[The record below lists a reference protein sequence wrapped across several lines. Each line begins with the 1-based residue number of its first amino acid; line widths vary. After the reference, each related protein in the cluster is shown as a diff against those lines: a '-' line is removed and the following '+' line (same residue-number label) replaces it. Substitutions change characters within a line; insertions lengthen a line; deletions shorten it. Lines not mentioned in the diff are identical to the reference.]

1 MDSPPTQED
10 EGEAGG
16 GGSPVQGGMAA
27 DDRSQASLIALNEK
41 VKTLAPAVAPYI
53 TPSSTFYCY
62 KQWSLSH
69 LWENK

>member
-41 VKTLAPAVAPYI
+41 VKTLAP
-53 TPSSTFYCY
+53 
-62 KQWSLSH
+62 
-69 LWENK
+69 